1 MRQYASHQ
9 NSIPLLRSTDK
20 PDCDGNI
27 NAKDQGTQASGRG
40 DSTILTSS
48 ASATSPSQLS
58 DSDKGISLIQ
68 HRSISNMEMSNE
80 KVNLW
85 CVDAVLQKADA
96 LCTRGFFGLGPAGS
110 LNNEDTIQ
118 PAYRMNDTDIL
129 LCSRCAALFDVNLV
143 SAEHANLCSFTCGS
157 DRAIEMGLSYPE
169 VREILRMEE
178 EISVQYKCVP
188 LFLFMKRNL
197 LSNAISLQL
206 RHSNFLLSS
215 NAIQLNMKV
224 EAESAF
230 RSKLLSGVSTIGI
243 LEDKGRQRR
252 ARSVI
257 DYDKIREYMDEY
269 MQGEDGTDACVP
281 LHQTLDI
288 SHCFVSTHMSY
299 NISFTFYTYPLALG
313 MLSNR

>member
-1 MRQYASHQ
+1 M
-9 NSIPLLRSTDK
+9 
-20 PDCDGNI
+20 
-27 NAKDQGTQASGRG
+27 
-40 DSTILTSS
+40 
-48 ASATSPSQLS
+48 
-58 DSDKGISLIQ
+58 
-68 HRSISNMEMSNE
+68 
-80 KVNLW
+80 
-85 CVDAVLQKADA
+85 
-96 LCTRGFFGLGPAGS
+96 
-110 LNNEDTIQ
+110 
-118 PAYRMNDTDIL
+118 
-129 LCSRCAALFDVNLV
+129 NLV